1 MADAAPLR
9 FRITRRD
16 RLREDSGVMAD
27 QVRTIDKRRF
37 QGEMLAKLN
46 GAELAQLTVYWSI
59 VLGLNA

>member
-1 MADAAPLR
+1 
-9 FRITRRD
+9 
-16 RLREDSGVMAD
+16 MAD

>member
-1 MADAAPLR
+1 M
-9 FRITRRD
+9 
-16 RLREDSGVMAD
+16 VD